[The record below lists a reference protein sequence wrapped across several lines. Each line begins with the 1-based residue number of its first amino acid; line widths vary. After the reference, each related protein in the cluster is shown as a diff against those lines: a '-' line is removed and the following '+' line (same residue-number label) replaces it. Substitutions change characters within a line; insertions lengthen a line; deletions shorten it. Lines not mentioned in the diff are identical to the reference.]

1 MVEGVLGEVHTRQAA
16 ESHRRQ
22 PERERAECIQI
33 ADTMKSLRPVLHCPI
48 FPTIRDQYMLEVPVC
63 AVPNLASRPTK
74 RQTHEE
80 RQELARLEQA
90 VLSAVN
96 DWANSRN
103 DPDVD
108 QRSDNLAQ
116 AVLTA
121 YATLTEFYAARRIK
135 PDAGGVQPAAAARR
149 RR

>member
-1 MVEGVLGEVHTRQAA
+1 M
-16 ESHRRQ
+16 RRSQ
-22 PERERAECIQI
+22 FGDP
-33 ADTMKSLRPVLHCPI
+33 
-48 FPTIRDQYMLEVPVC
+48 
-63 AVPNLASRPTK
+63 SRPTK

-121 YATLTEFYAARRIK
+121 YATLTEFYAAGRIK

>member
-1 MVEGVLGEVHTRQAA
+1 
-16 ESHRRQ
+16 
-22 PERERAECIQI
+22 
-33 ADTMKSLRPVLHCPI
+33 MKSLRPVLHCPI
-48 FPTIRDQYMLEVPVC
+48 SPTIRDQYMLEVPVC
-63 AVPNLASRPTK
+63 AVSQSGDPSRPTK